1 MANKRFISEK
11 NKTEGAS
18 LSDTRIITDT
28 ETGVQYLFVTMG
40 GYAGGLTLLVDAE
53 GKPLLNKTYNRYRDL
68 KDL

>member
-28 ETGVQYLFVTMG
+28 ETGVQYLFVTIG
-40 GYAGGLTLLVDAE
+40 GYAGGITVLVDE
-53 GKPLLNKTYNRYRDL
+53 TGKPLLNRDAKYRDL